1 MGISVWKGMY
11 VCVCIPFSVLPPLF
25 LAAVGSLTLAAKD
38 LSIWSEHI
46 KAAEDQMLKTD
57 FLAYI
62 SPWRYQSHTCS
73 SLFIKAIALLILFI
87 ILLLG
92 NSGAAKL
99 ISSSQPPFGPL
110 DLLQFRQH
118 PAIFLPEELGLSHRC
133 EKQMEIYLL
142 QKNVLAF
149 SKNKDS

>member
-11 VCVCIPFSVLPPLF
+11 VCVCVYILFSVFPSLF

-73 SLFIKAIALLILFI
+73 SLFIKAIALLTLFI

-92 NSGAAKL
+92 NSGEAKF
-99 ISSSQPPFGPL
+99 SQPLFGPL
-110 DLLQFRQH
+110 DLLQLRQH
-118 PAIFLPEELGLSHRC
+118 PATLPSWGTGPIPSLWTADGNLSAG
-133 EKQMEIYLL
+133 K
-142 QKNVLAF
+142 KNILAF